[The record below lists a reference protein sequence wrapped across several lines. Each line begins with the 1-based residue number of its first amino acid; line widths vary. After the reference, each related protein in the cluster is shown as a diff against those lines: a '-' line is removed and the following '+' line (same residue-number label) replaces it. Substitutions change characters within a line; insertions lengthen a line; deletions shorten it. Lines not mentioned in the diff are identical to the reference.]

1 MLAPCLPELRTGRMV
16 SVAAPCIM
24 GGETEAGEESGKD
37 PSQPCAQFAYELI
50 AEVERGVPHPTLPL
64 EVSLFPVGGMR

>member
-1 MLAPCLPELRTGRMV
+1 
-16 SVAAPCIM
+16 M

-64 EVSLFPVGGMR
+64 EVSLFLVGGMR